1 VTDCQC
7 AETDYKGD
15 DAIPSECWNC
25 GRTLTIRADTPVLDE
40 ILIHPARYFFD
51 AIRYR
56 GHREGPSEYH
66 RTLKPPSM
74 AGRFDFAPEPEQSFF
89 YDYA

>member
-1 VTDCQC
+1 MTDCQC
-7 AETDYKGD
+7 AELPWAGSDTITV
-15 DAIPSECWNC
+15 ACWNC

-56 GHREGPSEYH
+56 GHREGPSEYS
-66 RTLKPPSM
+66 RTMFVKLQ
-74 AGRFDFAPEPEQSFF
+74 FAPEPEQSFF